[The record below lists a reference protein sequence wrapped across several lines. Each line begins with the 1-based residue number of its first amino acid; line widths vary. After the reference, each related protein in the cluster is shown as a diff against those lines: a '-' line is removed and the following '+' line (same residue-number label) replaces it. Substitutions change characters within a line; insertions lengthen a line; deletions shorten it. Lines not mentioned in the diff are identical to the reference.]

1 VGALAVGA
9 LTGRGRVPF
18 RCAVAIAL
26 LDVKLLVLMG
36 QA

>member
-1 VGALAVGA
+1 MGALAVGA